1 MVNVSELIA
10 KTSAEGAARTEE
22 RKAARANLSEMRT
35 AVLGELTV
43 NPELYLQF
51 LDLMGDNMR
60 CSPGNVALTMAQMEE
75 PTHIG
80 SLQYWHEQGRSVK
93 SEEMDKGA
101 QVFVPAKNRQRGYFM
116 GVYYDVSQ
124 TTDRPVKAPLKLE
137 ADSPK
142 MEMALETLMRS
153 ANVPLKEQ
161 NGLGSPAYYDPEKM
175 EIAIDPGY
183 STGEVFAALTTELTL
198 AYAHKRGY
206 KEGFCR
212 EDYQL
217 DAESV
222 GYMVC
227 RRFGVACPAPNM
239 EALSRNYD
247 GYEPEDRETALNS
260 ICKTARD
267 MGDRVEKAVQPRQQ
281 EKGHKR
287 SFAR

>member
-35 AVLGELTV
+35 AILAELTV
-43 NPELYLQF
+43 NPELYQQF

-60 CSPGNVALTMAQMEE
+60 CSPGNVALTMAQMDGA
-75 PTHIG
+75 THIG
-80 SLQYWHEQGRSVK
+80 SLQYWHEQGRSVRP
-93 SEEMDKGA
+93 EEMSKGA
-101 QVFVPAKNRQRGYFM
+101 QVFVPARNKRGYFM
-116 GVYYDVSQ
+116 GEYYDVAQ
-124 TTDRPVKAPLKLE
+124 TTGKPVKAPLKLE

-142 MEMALETLMRS
+142 MEAALETLMRS
-153 ANVPLKEQ
+153 SNVPLKEES
-161 NGLGSPAYYDPEKM
+161 GLGQAAYYDAESM
-175 EIAIDPGY
+175 EIVIDPSY

-206 KEGFCR
+206 NEDFSR

-217 DAESV
+217 DAQSV

-227 RRFGVACPAPNM
+227 RRFGVACPAPDTGRLG
-239 EALSRNYD
+239 ENYD
-247 GYEPEDRETALNS
+247 GYEPEDREAALNS

-267 MGDRVEKAVQPRQQ
+267 MGDRVEKAIQPR
-281 EKGHKR
+281 
-287 SFAR
+287 

>member
-35 AVLGELTV
+35 AILAELTV
-43 NPELYLQF
+43 NPELYQQF

-60 CSPGNVALTMAQMEE
+60 CSPGNLALTMAQMDGV
-75 PTHIG
+75 THIG

-93 SEEMDKGA
+93 PEEMSKGA
-101 QVFVPAKNRQRGYFM
+101 QVFVPARNKRGYFM
-116 GVYYDVSQ
+116 GEYYDVSQ
-124 TTDRPVKAPLKLE
+124 TTGKPVKAPLKLE

-142 MEMALETLMRS
+142 MEAALETLMRS
-153 ANVPLKEQ
+153 SNVPLKEES
-161 NGLGSPAYYDPEKM
+161 GLGRAAYYDAESM
-175 EIAIDPGY
+175 EISIDPSY
-183 STGEVFAALTTELTL
+183 STGEVFAALATELTL
-198 AYAHKRGY
+198 AYAHKKGY
-206 KEGFCR
+206 NADFSR

-217 DAESV
+217 DAQSV

-227 RRFGVACPAPNM
+227 RRFGVECPAPDIGRLG
-239 EALSRNYD
+239 ENYD
-247 GYEPEDRETALNS
+247 GYEPEDREAALNS

-281 EKGHKR
+281 EKSHKR
-287 SFAR
+287 GLTR

>member
-35 AVLGELTV
+35 AILAELTV
-43 NPELYLQF
+43 NPELYQQF

-60 CSPGNVALTMAQMEE
+60 CSPGNVALTMAQMDGV
-75 PTHIG
+75 THIG

-93 SEEMDKGA
+93 PEEMSKGA
-101 QVFVPAKNRQRGYFM
+101 QVFVPARNKRGYFM
-116 GVYYDVSQ
+116 GEYYDVSQ
-124 TTDRPVKAPLKLE
+124 TTGKPVKAPLKLE

-142 MEMALETLMRS
+142 MEAALEILMRS
-153 ANVPLKEQ
+153 SNVPLKEES
-161 NGLGSPAYYDPEKM
+161 GLGAPAYYNAESMD
-175 EIAIDPGY
+175 ISIDPSY
-183 STGEVFAALTTELTL
+183 STGEIFAALATELTL

-206 KEGFCR
+206 NADFSR

-217 DAESV
+217 DAQSV

-227 RRFGVACPAPNM
+227 RRFGVECPAPNTGRLG
-239 EALSRNYD
+239 ENYD
-247 GYEPEDRETALNS
+247 GYEPEDREAALNS

-281 EKGHKR
+281 EKSHKR
-287 SFAR
+287 GLAR